1 MKMLLLLVIVA
12 AFATSCASRD
22 YVIVTE
28 QVADNG
34 LQRIEDKKNSV
45 VCYIY
50 RDNDGNSMQCFNK
63 PKSK

>member
-1 MKMLLLLVIVA
+1 MKALLLLVIIA

-22 YVIVTE
+22 YVMLTE

-34 LQRIEDKKNSV
+34 LQRIEDKKNGV

-50 RDNDGNSMQCFNK
+50 RDSDGNSMNCFKNK
-63 PKSK
+63 K